1 MNWVSWQYWSYF
13 THLNTS
19 AVSFYLSSELQMLH
33 QPRFGFSGEIIWLK
47 WSPLHIRYSSL
58 SSSRHFTIY
67 IIGILLNYELL
78 YWTINLNLNLDETV
92 NFEIISIN
100 SATAV
105 TMSFVLQTF
114 QLTFKSFVKQ
124 LHFNIVQMQYDSS
137 WMI

>member
-1 MNWVSWQYWSYF
+1 MYVITVMKGSDLQIQINEFLFSFPCLWNANWKIPYLKYIVCY
-13 THLNTS
+13 TLNL
-19 AVSFYLSSELQMLH
+19 YLCKNDYE
-33 QPRFGFSGEIIWLK
+33 
-47 WSPLHIRYSSL
+47 SL
-58 SSSRHFTIY
+58 IKFC
-67 IIGILLNYELL
+67 IIGILLNYKLL